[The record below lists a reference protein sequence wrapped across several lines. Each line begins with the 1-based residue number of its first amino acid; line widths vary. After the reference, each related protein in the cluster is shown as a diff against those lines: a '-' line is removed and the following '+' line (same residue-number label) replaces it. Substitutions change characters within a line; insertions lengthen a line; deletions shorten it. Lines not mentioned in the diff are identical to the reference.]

1 MARSTRQDCA
11 PRVASLLSTNRASY
25 RVYCIERDT
34 CALMSLPGTDLQKY
48 SLVSLYMNFS
58 RALTFVNFSA
68 VPSIP
73 PTPAARHRALK
84 VWGSKV
90 PPPPSAPGAVVP
102 AGSLLSHE
110 GSPASPPDPPR
121 SATRRSPRG
130 RRWRWAPHAGDRVG
144 RPGVTS
150 APEHGAPGGWT
161 PIRARD
167 VWNTARSSTQATP
180 AWRTSVHIDHTRRCR
195 NRCSNRRST

>member
-1 MARSTRQDCA
+1 
-11 PRVASLLSTNRASY
+11 
-25 RVYCIERDT
+25 
-34 CALMSLPGTDLQKY
+34 MSLPGTDLQKY
-48 SLVSLYMNFS
+48 SLVSLHMNFS

-130 RRWRWAPHAGDRVG
+130 RWRWAPHAGDRVG

-150 APEHGAPGGWT
+150 APEHGAPGGRT

-180 AWRTSVHIDHTRRCR
+180 AWRTSVHIDHTTRCR
-195 NRCSNRRST
+195 NPSQVATSWAA